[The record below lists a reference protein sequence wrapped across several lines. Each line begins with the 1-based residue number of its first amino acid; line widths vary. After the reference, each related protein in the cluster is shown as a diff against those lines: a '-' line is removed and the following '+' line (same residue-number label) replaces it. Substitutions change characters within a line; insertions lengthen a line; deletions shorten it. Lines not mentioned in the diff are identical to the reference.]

1 MSDFTILN
9 EAVIKGDIQTA
20 VAETQKALDADE
32 VVRAIIDN
40 GLIAAMDEVGER
52 FSKGQLFVPQM
63 L

>member
-20 VAETQKALDADE
+20 VVETQKALDADE
-32 VVRAIIDN
+32 VVRGIIDN